1 MNIED
6 VRTLYDY
13 NAWANNRAV
22 EACAAIAPEQFTRD
36 LASSFHSLRDTLAHI
51 YGAEWV
57 WLERWHGRMPT
68 GLPSGV
74 EFPDFETTRRRLADM
89 DRNLVDYVASLT
101 PGDLQRVHEIKT
113 TAGVPYAQPLWQML
127 QHVAN
132 HGTYHRGQVTTML
145 RQLGAKAVATDMI
158 VFYRERIGQ
167 ARA

>member
-36 LASSFHSLRDTLAHI
+36 LASSFNSLRDTLAHI

-57 WLERWHGRMPT
+57 WLERWHGRTPT
-68 GLPSGV
+68 GLPPSTD
-74 EFPDFETTRRRLADM
+74 FPDFETTQRRLTDI
-89 DRNLVDYVASLT
+89 DRNLVDYVASLNA
-101 PGDLQRVHEIKT
+101 GDLQRVHEIKT
-113 TAGVPYAQPLWQML
+113 TAGALYSHPLWQML
-127 QHVAN
+127 QHLAN

-145 RQLGAKAVATDMI
+145 RQLGAKAVGTDMI
-158 VFYRERIGQ
+158 LFYRERAAQ
-167 ARA
+167 AKA